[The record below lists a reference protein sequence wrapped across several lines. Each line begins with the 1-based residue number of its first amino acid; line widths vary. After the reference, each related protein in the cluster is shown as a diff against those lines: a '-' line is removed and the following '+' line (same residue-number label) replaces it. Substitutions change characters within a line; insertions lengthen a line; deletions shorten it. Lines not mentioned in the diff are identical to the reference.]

1 MSSTIAQEGGW
12 VTPKDRDKA
21 LLQPVHQAAVL
32 YVLSCRDLFTL
43 TCFAALKIGEGGFLD
58 FSGSEST

>member
-1 MSSTIAQEGGW
+1 M
-12 VTPKDRDKA
+12 TPKDRDKA

-32 YVLSCRDLFTL
+32 YVLSCRGLFTL